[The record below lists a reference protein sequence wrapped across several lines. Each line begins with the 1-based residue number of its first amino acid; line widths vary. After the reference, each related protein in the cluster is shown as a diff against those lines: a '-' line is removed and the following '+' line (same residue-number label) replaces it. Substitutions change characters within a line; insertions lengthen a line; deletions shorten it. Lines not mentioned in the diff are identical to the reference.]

1 MHDIIFCFERSG
13 KKYYG
18 AILSPA
24 TNFLF
29 VFPYSSPNLLLI
41 FSSYQL
47 ICVLFFIKLL
57 LRCARPLSGYE
68 FTNSLTCVTPT
79 KILLLLN
86 HLKILLLLNHLKT
99 IILKH
104 LSQLCWCAM
113 LLKRSLNPELV
124 SGEKSVCIA
133 KHLHNCK

>member
-1 MHDIIFCFERSG
+1 MHDIIFCFERSD

-18 AILSPA
+18 AILLPA
-24 TNFLF
+24 TNIVILNSFQDFFLS
-29 VFPYSSPNLLLI
+29 FPSLLLI
-41 FSSYQL
+41 FSSYHFLNSLKSTEKDCGLQKSKPVL
-47 ICVLFFIKLL
+47 FSSGSILFFIKLL

-86 HLKILLLLNHLKT
+86 HLKT

-104 LSQLCWCAM
+104 FTDM
-113 LLKRSLNPELV
+113 L
-124 SGEKSVCIA
+124 VCNA
-133 KHLHNCK
+133 S